1 MDPYSSKLGP
11 LIKMEEFWVCF
22 MAVSFVP
29 MLVLQWWFHNLF
41 LEILVL
47 FPNLET
53 KKLISDILILK
64 ETWPTFDKNPLR
76 RLEVWTNKNRLVVLW
91 NEYHSH
97 RWLSYPLSR
106 FCQSNCNVI
115 IIEDQLKLVEGV
127 YIFCLDPTL
136 LDLEVCSFTSICLK
150 VPTWSSHNLQMYWW
164 LIRDK
169 MLLRSLKK
177 MECKHLIW
185 VVDLY
190 KEGDS

>member
-11 LIKMEEFWVCF
+11 LIKIEEFWVCF
-22 MAVSFVP
+22 TAVSSIP
-29 MLVLQWWFHNLF
+29 MLVLQWWFHNLV

-53 KKLISDILILK
+53 KKLISGILILK
-64 ETWPTFDKNPLR
+64 ETWPTFDKNALR
-76 RLEVWTNKNRLVVLW
+76 RLQVWTNKNRLLVLR
-91 NEYHSH
+91 NGYHSH
-97 RWLSYPLSR
+97 RWLSYPLLRSCR
-106 FCQSNCNVI
+106 SNCNVI
-115 IIEDQLKLVEGV
+115 VIEDHLKLVERV
-127 YIFCLDPTL
+127 HIFCLDLTL

-150 VPTWSSHNLQMYWW
+150 VLTRSSQNLPMYWW

-177 MECKHLIW
+177 MKCKRLIW

-190 KEGDS
+190 RGGDS